1 MLPVHISLY
10 EVDMVSLY
18 KDAKQIWRGNMF
30 GFNKDNPEDY
40 GLEIIPYNEETEEDN
55 SILIPIDKDLIA
67 GMSVYTHAI
76 PQLAV
81 SKIGYDAL
89 NQTAYSIKFNGENVL
104 PNQLYQK
111 NNKSYISNMKGDG
124 KKWGSQTDV
133 DPIDFTKEKGA
144 MVAGAAFAVASV
156 ATSQYYLKNIDD
168 KLEELKKVTK
178 QVLDFL
184 EQDKQ
189 SEVEGEIKYLGEV
202 FNSLSLIKEDES
214 LRIAKLHQVE
224 TIERESTDNTIFY
237 EKEVRKLINEYESKK
252 TKKKSEKDLVPR
264 LMSAYYYLNLSMR
277 ANGLAKLL
285 EIYMVDGLKKEYVE
299 NKRSELQESCVKLAL
314 VDDLIATKI
323 PERDK
328 QRLGAFVQKGLSSA
342 LNYLGDSIEMSPIG
356 YLSLDEKLHEL
367 SDIQGEKVELQSN
380 MKVASILEYG
390 DDSTM
395 DSYVNNIKQVE
406 YMYDNPVELVFKDDE
421 MFVKMEKA
429 G

>member
-1 MLPVHISLY
+1 MIGIRR
-10 EVDMVSLY
+10 E
-18 KDAKQIWRGNMF
+18 R
-30 GFNKDNPEDY
+30 PEDY
-40 GLEIIPYNEETEEDN
+40 GLEIIPYSEEDEGDG
-55 SILIPIDKDLIA
+55 SILIPVDKDLIA

-89 NQTAYSIKFNGENVL
+89 NQTAYSIKFKGENVL

-111 NNKSYISNMKGDG
+111 KNGSYMSNLKGDG
-124 KKWGSQTDV
+124 KNWGSQTDI
-133 DPIDFTKEKGA
+133 DPLDFTKEKGA

-168 KLEELKKVTK
+168 KLEDLKKVTK

-189 SEVEGEIKYLGEV
+189 SEVEGEIKYLGEI
-202 FNSLSLIKEDES
+202 FNSLNHIKEDES

-237 EKEVRKLINEYESKK
+237 EKEVRKLINEYENKK
-252 TKKKSEKDLVPR
+252 TKKKSEKDLVAR

-285 EIYMVDGLKKEYVE
+285 EIYMVDGLRKEYVE
-299 NKRSELQESCVKLAL
+299 NKRTELQDSCVKLAL

-323 PERDK
+323 PERDQK
-328 QRLGAFVQKGLSSA
+328 RLGAYVQRGLSSA
-342 LNYLGDSIEMSPIG
+342 LNYLGDSLELSPIG
-356 YLSLDEKLHEL
+356 HLSLDEKLHEL

-380 MKVASILEYG
+380 IKVASILEYG

>member
-1 MLPVHISLY
+1 
-10 EVDMVSLY
+10 
-18 KDAKQIWRGNMF
+18 MF
-30 GFNKDNPEDY
+30 GFNREKTEDY
-40 GLEIIPYNEETEEDN
+40 GFELVPYKDNEEDD
-55 SILIPIDKDLIA
+55 SILIPVDKELIA

-81 SKIGYDAL
+81 NKIGYDAF
-89 NQTAYSIKFNGENVL
+89 NKTAYSIRFNGENVL

-111 NNKSYISNMKGDG
+111 NNKSYISNLKGEG
-124 KKWGSQTDV
+124 KGWGKQTDV
-133 DPIDFTKEKGA
+133 DPIDFTKEKSA

-189 SEVEGEIKYLGEV
+189 SEVEGQIKYLIEIY
-202 FNSLSLIKEDES
+202 NSLNHIREDES
-214 LRIAKLHQVE
+214 LRMAKLNQVE

-237 EKEVRKLINEYESKK
+237 EKEVRKLVKEYEKRK
-252 TKKKSEKDLVPR
+252 TKKKEEKELIAR

-299 NKRSELQESCVKLAL
+299 NKRTELQEGCVKLAL

-323 PERDK
+323 PERDQ
-328 QRLGAFVQKGLSSA
+328 QRVGAYIQRELSNA
-342 LNYLGDSIEMSPIG
+342 LNFLGDSIEQSPIG
-356 YLSLDEKLHEL
+356 HLSLDEKLHEL
-367 SDIQGEKVELQSN
+367 SDIHGEKVEVQSN
-380 MKVASILEYG
+380 SKVASILEYG

-395 DSYVNNIKQVE
+395 NSYVNNIKQVE

-421 MFVKMEKA
+421 AFVKMKKA
-429 G
+429 C